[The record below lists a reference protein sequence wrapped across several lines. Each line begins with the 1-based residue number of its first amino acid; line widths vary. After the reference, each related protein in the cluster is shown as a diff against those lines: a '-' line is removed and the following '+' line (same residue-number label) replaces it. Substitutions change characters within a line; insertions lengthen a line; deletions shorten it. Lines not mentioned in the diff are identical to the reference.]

1 MTPPV
6 STREWLE
13 ADGLGGFASG
23 TSTGIRTRRYHAL
36 LLTATTPPT
45 GRVVLVNGFDAWVE
59 TANGTFS
66 LSSQCYVPDV
76 IGGDG
81 AQRIE
86 SFGWEPWPHWI
97 FKLEDGTRIE
107 LEIFA
112 VNGEPTACLSWKLP
126 GPRKDVKLHVRPFL
140 SGRDYHSLHKSN
152 PAFRFD
158 PEVKPDRVSWQPY
171 NDVPGVTALTNGGY
185 AHDPHWHH
193 NFLYE
198 EERTRGLDCEE
209 DLAAPGIFSWN
220 LADGKAALVLT
231 TKEHAAT
238 SLPASVKPVDL
249 LNRLRDAEQK
259 RRAKFQ
265 SPLHRAADAYIVQ
278 RAGTSN
284 SDSVRSKTIIAG
296 YPWFTDWGRDT
307 LIALRGL
314 CLATGR
320 LDEARE
326 ILITWAGAVS
336 EGMLPNRFPDHGGQP
351 EFNAVDASLWFVIAV
366 HEFLHAAQKERL
378 ALNGDRKKLL
388 AAVEAILDGYSK
400 GTRFGIRADT
410 DGLLACGVPGV
421 QLTWMDAK
429 VGDWVVTPRIGKPVE
444 VQALWL
450 NALWIASQH
459 DDCWK
464 EPLQRGLDSFQA
476 RFWNAERKMLYDV
489 VDVNHQPGAID
500 ASFRPNQIF
509 AVGGLPLRLIEDNRA
524 FLIVEAVKD
533 HLWTPL
539 GLRSLAP
546 GEPGYAQRYEGGV
559 RERDGAYHQ
568 GTVWPW
574 LIGAFVD
581 AWTWVHKRTP
591 AAIHEARREYLKP
604 LLEHLETA
612 GLGHISE
619 ITDAEAP
626 HTPRGC
632 PWQAWSVGEALWLDQ
647 VVLAENDGARASAR
661 FNVSQSKGSRISN
674 AAREAKVEAASR
686 PRSQRPGASPSRR
699 VSTPAII
706 A

>member
-1 MTPPV
+1 MTSPLSPQN
-6 STREWLE
+6 SHFNKEWLE

-23 TSTGIRTRRYHAL
+23 ASTGIRTRRYHAL
-36 LLTATTPPT
+36 LLIATTPPT

-66 LSSQCYVPDV
+66 LSSQCYAPDV

-86 SFGWEPWPHWI
+86 AFGWEPWPHWI

-107 LEIFA
+107 LEILA
-112 VNGEPTACLSWKLP
+112 IKGEPTTCLSWKLL
-126 GPRKDVKLHVRPFL
+126 GPPKDVKLHVRPFL
-140 SGRDYHSLHKSN
+140 SGRDYHSLHKGN
-152 PAFRFD
+152 PGFRFD
-158 PEVKPDRVSWQPY
+158 AEIRPDRVSWQPY
-171 NDVPGVTALTNGGY
+171 RDVPGVTALTNARY
-185 AHDPHWHH
+185 AHDPHWYY

-198 EERTRGLDCEE
+198 EERARGLDCEE
-209 DLAAPGIFSWN
+209 DLAAPGVLSWN
-220 LADGKAALVLT
+220 LAEGKAALVLT
-231 TKEHAAT
+231 TNGHAAA
-238 SLPASVKPVDL
+238 SLPANLKPVEL
-249 LNRLRDAEQK
+249 LNKLCEAEHK
-259 RRAKFQ
+259 RREKF
-265 SPLHRAADAYIVQ
+265 SSRLDRAADAYIVQ
-278 RAGTSN
+278 RGEG
-284 SDSVRSKTIIAG
+284 KTVIAG

-320 LDEARE
+320 LDVARD
-326 ILITWAGAVS
+326 ILVAWSAAVS
-336 EGMLPNRFPDHGGQP
+336 EGMLPNRFPDQGGQP
-351 EFNAVDASLWFVIAV
+351 EFNAVDASLWFVISV
-366 HEFLHAAQKERL
+366 HEFLRAAQKERL

-400 GTRFGIRADT
+400 GTRFGICLDT
-410 DGLLACGVPGV
+410 DGLLACGEAGV

-459 DDCWK
+459 NDRWK
-464 EPLQRGLDSFQA
+464 EPLQRGLDSFRA
-476 RFWNAERKMLYDV
+476 RFWNAKRKMLYDV
-489 VDVNHQPGAID
+489 IDVNHQAGIVD
-500 ASFRPNQIF
+500 TSFRPNQIF
-509 AVGGLPLRLIEDNRA
+509 AVGGLPFRLVEDNRA

-546 GEPGYAQRYEGGV
+546 GETGYASRYQGGV

-568 GTVWPW
+568 GTTWPW
-574 LIGAFVD
+574 LLGAFVD
-581 AWTWVHKRTP
+581 AWVWIHKRTP
-591 AAIHEARREYLKP
+591 AAIHEARREYLQP
-604 LLEHLETA
+604 LLDHVEQA
-612 GLGHISE
+612 GLGHVSE
-619 ITDAEAP
+619 IADAQSP

-632 PWQAWSVGEALWLDQ
+632 PWQAWSVGEALWLDR
-647 VVLAENDGARASAR
+647 VVLAESARAPRIAR
-661 FNVSQSKGSRISN
+661 T
-674 AAREAKVEAASR
+674 ARRA
-686 PRSQRPGASPSRR
+686 PR
-699 VSTPAII
+699 TPALSV

>member
-1 MTPPV
+1 MNLATAAATPA
-6 STREWLE
+6 EWLE

-66 LSSQCYVPDV
+66 LSSQFYAPDV

-86 SFGWEPWPHWI
+86 AFGWEPWPHWI

-112 VNGEPTACLSWKLP
+112 VKDKPTACLSWKLL
-126 GPRKDVKLHVRPFL
+126 GPRKDVRLHVRPFI

-152 PAFRFD
+152 PGFRFD
-158 PEVKPDRVSWQPY
+158 ADVKADRVSWQPY
-171 NDVPGVTALTNGGY
+171 AKVPGVTALTNADY
-185 AHDPHWHH
+185 VHDPHWYY

-198 EERTRGLDCEE
+198 EERARGLDCEE
-209 DLAAPGIFSWN
+209 DLAAPGVLSWN
-220 LADGKAALVLT
+220 LADGTAALVLT
-231 TKEHAAT
+231 TKEHGSA
-238 SLPASVKPVDL
+238 SLPASVKPVEL
-249 LNRLRDAEQK
+249 LNKYRETEQ
-259 RRAKFQ
+259 RRREKFL
-265 SPLHRAADAYIVQ
+265 SRLHRAADAYIVQ
-278 RAGTSN
+278 RGEG
-284 SDSVRSKTIIAG
+284 KTVIAG

-307 LIALRGL
+307 LIAIRGL

-320 LDEARE
+320 LDVARD
-326 ILITWAGAVS
+326 ILLAWSAAVS
-336 EGMLPNRFPDHGGQP
+336 EGMLPNRFPDQGGQP
-351 EFNAVDASLWFVIAV
+351 EFNAVDASLWFVVAV
-366 HEFLHAAQKERL
+366 HEFLQTARKQRL

-388 AAVEAILDGYSK
+388 NGVESILDGYSN
-400 GTRFGIRADT
+400 GTRYGIRADS
-410 DGLLACGVPGV
+410 DGLLMAGERGV

-429 VGDWVVTPRIGKPVE
+429 VGEWVVTPRAGKPVE

-450 NALWIASQH
+450 NSLWVASQH
-459 DDCWK
+459 NERWK
-464 EPLQRGLDSFQA
+464 EPLQHGLDSFQN
-476 RFWNAERKMLYDV
+476 RFWNPDRKMLYDV
-489 VDVNHQPGAID
+489 GDMNQRPGEVD
-500 ASFRPNQIF
+500 ASFRPNQTF
-509 AVGGLPLRLIEDNRA
+509 AVGGLPLRLIEDSRA

-546 GEPGYAQRYEGGV
+546 GEPGYAPRYQGGV

-574 LIGAFVD
+574 LLGAFVD

-591 AAIHEARREYLKP
+591 AAIHEARRDYLRP
-604 LLEHLETA
+604 LLDHLEEA

-619 ITDAEAP
+619 IADAEAS

-647 VVLAENDGARASAR
+647 VVLAEPAKSTRLAKPVRR
-661 FNVSQSKGSRISN
+661 FV
-674 AAREAKVEAASR
+674 
-686 PRSQRPGASPSRR
+686 
-699 VSTPAII
+699 PAP
-706 A
+706 ALVPA